1 MSTMLDAYTT
11 RARLWPALLVALP
24 LGLTTL
30 ALLPGD
36 FRGWDVLWSLIV
48 FSGGTA
54 LLAEIGRDFG
64 KKKEPRLFHLWG
76 GKPTTQ
82 MLRHRDAPDKT
93 ALKYW
98 HSQLEQL
105 IPGLKLPTPEEEKRN
120 PLEADQLYERCID
133 FLRGQTRDKK
143 KFPLIFEE
151 NCNYGLRRNLWGMR
165 PLGIAISSLS
175 VVAIGVVIAFNY
187 FIEAL
192 PPSPMEVVCGSVSLF
207 LLLGWII
214 LFTPKWVRIPAEAYA
229 QRLLESCDSINSR
242 S

>member
-1 MSTMLDAYTT
+1 MSTMLVAYTT

-24 LGLTTL
+24 LGLITL

-36 FRGWDVLWSLIV
+36 FQGWDVLWSLIV

-64 KKKEPRLFHLWG
+64 KKKEPRLFQLWG
-76 GKPTTQ
+76 GKPTTR

-93 ALKYW
+93 ALMYR

-105 IPGLKLPTPEEEKRN
+105 IPRLKLPTPEEEKTN
-120 PLEADQLYERCID
+120 PLETDQVYEKCIE
-133 FLRGQTRDKK
+133 FLRVQTRDNK
-143 KFPLIFEE
+143 KFRLVFEE
-151 NCNYGLRRNLWGMR
+151 NCNYGFRRNLWGMR

-175 VVAIGVVIAFNY
+175 IVAIGMVIALNY
-187 FIEAL
+187 FVKEL
-192 PPSPMEVVCGSVSLF
+192 PPSPIEMACGSVSLF

-214 LFTPKWVRIPAEAYA
+214 LFTPKWVRVPAEAYA

-242 S
+242 

>member
-36 FRGWDVLWSLIV
+36 FQGWDALWSLIV

-54 LLAEIGRDFG
+54 LLAEIGRDSG
-64 KKKEPRLFHLWG
+64 KKKEPRLFHVWG
-76 GKPTTQ
+76 GKPTTRI
-82 MLRHRDAPDKT
+82 LRHRDAPDKT
-93 ALKYW
+93 ALKYR

-105 IPGLKLPTPEEEKRN
+105 IPRLKLPTPEDEQTN
-120 PLEADQLYERCID
+120 PLEADKVYERCIE
-133 FLRGQTRDKK
+133 FLRVQTRDNK
-143 KFPLIFEE
+143 KFPLVFEE

-165 PLGIAISSLS
+165 PLGIAISGLS
-175 VVAIGVVIAFNY
+175 IVAIGMVIALKY
-187 FIEAL
+187 FVKAL
-192 PPSPMEVVCGSVSLF
+192 PPSLMEMACGSVSLF

-214 LFTPKWVRIPAEAYA
+214 LFTPKWVRVPAEAYA

>member
-11 RARLWPALLVALP
+11 RSRLWPALLVALP

-36 FRGWDVLWSLIV
+36 FQGWDVLWSLIV
-48 FSGGTA
+48 FSGGTG

-64 KKKEPRLFHLWG
+64 KKKEPQLFQLWS
-76 GKPTTQ
+76 GKPTTR

-93 ALKYW
+93 ALMYR

-105 IPGLKLPTPEEEKRN
+105 IPKLKLPTPEEEKTN
-120 PLEADQLYERCID
+120 PLEADQVYEKCIE
-133 FLRGQTRDKK
+133 FLRVQTRDNK
-143 KFPLIFEE
+143 KFHLIFEE
-151 NCNYGLRRNLWGMR
+151 NCNYGFRRNLWGMR

-175 VVAIGVVIAFNY
+175 IITIGMVIALNY
-187 FIEAL
+187 FVKTL
-192 PPSPMEVVCGSVSLF
+192 PPSPMGMACGSVSLF

-214 LFTPKWVRIPAEAYA
+214 LFTPKWVRVPAEAYA

-242 S
+242 